1 MVGLMN
7 HWLPEHHRHPPL
19 SAPVSRHSHKI
30 NFYLGIVLVVFMA
43 VSVVALFCICYHLEW
58 RLRLQARNV
67 ARRVSRGNG
76 FSVQDAGCSQDMIG
90 ARVGNRIKQVHYFFF
105 LNEECGNAASCC
117 IQPSNI
123 VTFEDA
129 FLFKYSYNKSILVE
143 FFLLHTLGISP
154 CNVRAI
160 TPIIPDTSAHIENLG
175 SISYPKMLKR
185 RGCSGDCRRQ
195 VFP

>member
-90 ARVGNRIKQVHYFFF
+90 ARVGNRIKQETSLSVMMPGDSIPSF
-105 LNEECGNAASCC
+105 LAKAKPHGSPTDPHFSDSLGAE
-117 IQPSNI
+117 
-123 VTFEDA
+123 TFWEA
-129 FLFKYSYNKSILVE
+129 VCRKYSI
-143 FFLLHTLGISP
+143 
-154 CNVRAI
+154 
-160 TPIIPDTSAHIENLG
+160 
-175 SISYPKMLKR
+175 
-185 RGCSGDCRRQ
+185 
-195 VFP
+195 